1 MESRK
6 RFQDTNIKELIDRL
20 DNTLQSLGWYANS
33 YLAYNLIVLA
43 AVTDA
48 MHLRKIMETLSDY
61 WCKRLPF
68 VGEEGVDMDWDNV
81 KERFHPYKING
92 YFDTDNPLFEEIR
105 EWEEEQEDLLKTE
118 RRKGGGF
125 NVPSALEQD
134 KLWEAVS
141 DDYTLCIG
149 NQMEWIP
156 DMKHFFALLSS
167 HKPKEMENLLVYEL
181 YNIQLL
187 ADKLKAILRTPSQVI
202 KDKTQRDK
210 LINEFFERIRKK
222 CHLKVEKVKDEY
234 VTWFETYREN
244 MGIKVLDQ
252 KLDRYKKKLEASG
265 FLDDM
270 MQLYRHNIDSD
281 DYVGRF
287 YDGRNLKN
295 YFAGFYIYSRQLK
308 YSDWKKKTEQF
319 LIYVTIKEII
329 DKDKEPFIQEQK
341 REEVDRLQD
350 TVMPTRNELIA
361 RSIRQLMDEK
371 DDRNK
376 GALMRYNNQWIA
388 INRVLVDY
396 YGFSKTYVEFVK
408 QMEDLDLNGIR
419 IPCTLDGVKK
429 AAGILTKDFK
439 EWQAHAKQ
447 TNSKKPAFLRQY
459 DVASRLLKILEA
471 LNVEKVEKTKLS
483 S

>member
-1 MESRK
+1 MGSIK

-48 MHLRKIMETLSDY
+48 MHLRKIMEILSDY

-118 RRKGGGF
+118 RKKGGEF
-125 NVPSALEQD
+125 NVPCVLEQD

-141 DDYTLCIG
+141 EDYTSCIG
-149 NQMEWIP
+149 NQMVWIP
-156 DMKHFFALLSS
+156 DVKHFLALFSS
-167 HKPKEMENLLVYEL
+167 YKPKDMEHLLVYEL

-202 KDKTQRDK
+202 KDKTQRDE
-210 LINEFFERIRKK
+210 LISDFFERIRKK

-234 VTWFETYREN
+234 VTWYETYREN
-244 MGIKVLDQ
+244 MSLKVLDQ

-270 MQLYRHNIDSD
+270 MQLYRHNINSD
-281 DYVGRF
+281 DYVSRF
-287 YDGRNLKN
+287 YDGKDLKN

-308 YSDWKKKTEQF
+308 YPDWKKKTEQF
-319 LIYVTIKEII
+319 LIYIAVKEII
-329 DKDKEPFIQEQK
+329 DKDKAPFILEQQK
-341 REEVDRLQD
+341 EEVDRLQD

-371 DDRNK
+371 DDKNK
-376 GALMRYNNQWIA
+376 GALMRFNNQWIA
-388 INRVLVDY
+388 IQRVLVDN

-408 QMEDLDLNGIR
+408 QMEGLGLNDVR
-419 IPCTLDGVKK
+419 IPCTLEGVKR
-429 AAGILTKDFK
+429 AVGILTKEFK
-439 EWQAHAKQ
+439 EWEEYAQR

-459 DVASRLLKILEA
+459 DVAVRLLKMLEA
-471 LNVEKVEKTKLS
+471 LGVEMVGKT
-483 S
+483 